1 MNYAGKEAG
10 DGRLPHSR
18 PIGCDANR
26 LLLFA
31 AASRCLPWAWLSI
44 AGAIASAS
52 DGVPI
57 DATLRND
64 ASLADVFFTDRM
76 NGWAVGDR
84 GVIWHTTDGGTT
96 WAQQNSNVACRLNSV
111 FFIDRHRGWI
121 VGGESRPY
129 ARATQGVVLRT
140 ENGGAS
146 WVAVP
151 RLMLPLLTRV
161 KFFDENVGVAI
172 GYAAPSQPS
181 GVFVTRDGG
190 QTWQALPTDQTGC
203 WLAGD
208 FLDANTGA
216 VAGSGGR
223 FATIA
228 RHQVVHSPLATPSLA
243 IIPRHAAHRA
253 GQRVDRR
260 RWRIG
265 HVHER
270 RRPKLAIDPGGV
282 AQ

>member
-1 MNYAGKEAG
+1 MLW
-10 DGRLPHSR
+10 DWRR
-18 PIGCDANR
+18 
-26 LLLFA
+26 
-31 AASRCLPWAWLSI
+31 WLVRS
-44 AGAIASAS
+44 ASAS
-52 DGVPI
+52 DGAPI

-64 ASLADVFFTDRM
+64 ASLADVFFSDRM

-111 FFIDRHRGWI
+111 FFIDRDRGWI

-129 ARATQGVVLRT
+129 ARATLGVILRT

-151 RLMLPLLTRV
+151 SLMLPLLTRV

-190 QTWQALPTDQTGC
+190 QTWQASADRPDRL
-203 WLAGD
+203 LA
-208 FLDANTGA
+208 
-216 VAGSGGR
+216 
-223 FATIA
+223 
-228 RHQVVHSPLATPSLA
+228 
-243 IIPRHAAHRA
+243 
-253 GQRVDRR
+253 RR
-260 RWRIG
+260 
-265 HVHER
+265 
-270 RRPKLAIDPGGV
+270 
-282 AQ
+282 